1 MSHKYNLI
9 MDYSNPKNN
18 KIMIK
23 NKKGMTDPAFQ
34 SNQTLKQYINKKLTS
49 YEEQEIN
56 KYSPFQSLL
65 NYNEKN
71 NKKRTNNR
79 NNKNN
84 KNFIFKEN
92 SFYSRTLIH
101 NLSNYN
107 NVSLNNFKKKQSK
120 KNQRNNSNNDKATND
135 FFVFKSTNNYNS
147 NNNNISKNKLLN
159 KNKKGINIEDPKAN
173 KFFDIIITPNN
184 NNNKK
189 EDSKTS
195 PLNIF
200 NKTKGI
206 YHRKT
211 VLLNKSY
218 KSFSRDL
225 TSFKEKEI
233 KYKSPDNKYATKLK
247 KEINNI
253 LISKPLNKTYFKENS
268 KKQKYYYNNLLDNNN
283 NNNFDYFNNDKNE
296 NKDNYN
302 ESLNESQCPEPTPYV
317 KKYSDIKEIGKENI
331 SQSDINI
338 MNNFHFNQNLNDL
351 KEPEEE
357 KNVPLPVS
365 KIHNNKWGN
374 KIIKFTHMNRNN
386 FN

>member
-107 NVSLNNFKKKQSK
+107 NVSLNNFRKKQNK
-120 KNQRNNSNNDKATND
+120 KNQRNNSNNDKAAND
-135 FFVFKSTNNYNS
+135 FFVFKSSNNYNS
-147 NNNNISKNKLLN
+147 NNNNLPKNKLLN
-159 KNKKGINIEDPKAN
+159 TLKQIN
-173 KFFDIIITPNN
+173 F
-184 NNNKK
+184 
-189 EDSKTS
+189 
-195 PLNIF
+195 
-200 NKTKGI
+200 
-206 YHRKT
+206 
-211 VLLNKSY
+211 
-218 KSFSRDL
+218 
-225 TSFKEKEI
+225 
-233 KYKSPDNKYATKLK
+233 
-247 KEINNI
+247 
-253 LISKPLNKTYFKENS
+253 LI
-268 KKQKYYYNNLLDNNN
+268 
-283 NNNFDYFNNDKNE
+283 
-296 NKDNYN
+296 
-302 ESLNESQCPEPTPYV
+302 
-317 KKYSDIKEIGKENI
+317 
-331 SQSDINI
+331 
-338 MNNFHFNQNLNDL
+338 
-351 KEPEEE
+351 
-357 KNVPLPVS
+357 
-365 KIHNNKWGN
+365 
-374 KIIKFTHMNRNN
+374 
-386 FN
+386 